1 MKISAVY
8 KVVNEVTNDFYIG
21 SSKDVKNRWT
31 CYKDPS
37 NWKRHLN
44 SSLYHDMQK
53 YGIDK
58 FRFQI
63 LAPVMPECLKQVEQE
78 FIDMLH
84 PTYNDRHA
92 KGLNIE
98 RRKRYEQSEKY
109 KESLVKYK
117 QSDKSKARYKRHNSR
132 LCFYNNETLRFG
144 TLVARFIRAG
154 IEHPSVEAK
163 KYLLHEQKL
172 IDAKEALK

>member
-21 SSKDVKNRWT
+21 SSKDVKQRWT
-31 CYKDPS
+31 AHKAPS
-37 NWKRHLN
+37 VWKRHPK

-53 YGIDK
+53 YGLDK

-63 LAPVMPECLKQVEQE
+63 LAPVMPEYLTQVEQE

-84 PTYNDRHA
+84 PTYNNKNA
-92 KGLNIE
+92 KGKDVE
-98 RRKRYEQSEKY
+98 RLKRYEQSEKY
-109 KESLVKYK
+109 KESLVKYQ

-132 LCFYNNETLRFG
+132 LCFYNSETLRFG
-144 TLVARFIRAG
+144 ALVARFIRAG
-154 IEHPSVEAK
+154 VEHPSVEAK
-163 KYLLHEQKL
+163 KYLMQETQLTS
-172 IDAKEALK
+172 KEE